1 MYDPVAPSLII
12 KIITKSKAKFWF
24 FQMKTY
30 ILGEKYEISFELTNI
45 KNEFKGGEL
54 RFQVAWPNGQ
64 QVINHFPIPP
74 LKKDETYNT
83 PVFETES
90 LSEGY
95 GLVFINMDHLV
106 LDKDSEKIT
115 RKIVQFFSG
124 PRVEN
129 WIDTRASVH
138 SIKVKPWEEI
148 YEFWALIIASI
159 ALFIIV
165 LEKLF
170 SLLDWIIQI
179 L

>member
-12 KIITKSKAKFWF
+12 KTITKSKAKFWF
-24 FQMKTY
+24 FQIKTY
-30 ILGEKYEISFELTNI
+30 ILGEKYEISFELKNI
-45 KNEFKGGEL
+45 KNEFTGGEL
-54 RFQVAWPNGQ
+54 RFRIAWPNGQ
-64 QVINHFPIPP
+64 QVVEHFPIPP
-74 LKKDETYNT
+74 LKKDEIYST

-95 GLVFINMDHLV
+95 GLVFINMEMQG
-106 LDKDSEKIT
+106 KK
-115 RKIVQFFSG
+115 VQFFSG

-129 WIDTRASVH
+129 WIDTRSSVH
-138 SIKVKPWEEI
+138 SIKAKTWEEI

-165 LEKLF
+165 IEKLF